1 MSAPRQEYCA
11 CESGY
16 SGKRQQQLK
25 ANSVLA
31 PKFGFSYRSDILAP
45 AKYLFNALAHPL
57 ADVITAMSGSACID
71 GRTSVGVILCHMRGR
86 PELAKF
92 HNKAFG
98 VVKLVATDR
107 NPAVCPGVRPAYQRR
122 CPAPPCRWPRSDHH
136 PPPAHGGSP
145 SAHDPY
151 SRIGPPCHDLCDTAW
166 TQDQCSIHAYR
177 SCAFARGNP
186 APDYAHLLQ
195 AGHPTR
201 SFARTLF
208 SDARSRSV
216 AVPSP

>member
-1 MSAPRQEYCA
+1 M
-11 CESGY
+11 
-16 SGKRQQQLK
+16 RQQQLK

-71 GRTSVGVILCHMRGR
+71 GRASVGVILCHMRGR

-92 HNKAFG
+92 RNKAFG

-107 NPAVCPGVRPAYQRR
+107 ISTGVRPAYQRR

-151 SRIGPPCHDLCDTAW
+151 SRIGPPCHDLCDTPGLRISARFKRIVLALRPW
-166 TQDQCSIHAYR
+166 KSR
-177 SCAFARGNP
+177 SGLRP
-186 APDYAHLLQ
+186 PPS
-195 AGHPTR
+195 AGHPSHLLHAHSSAMPR
-201 SFARTLF
+201 P
-208 SDARSRSV
+208 RSRCR
-216 AVPSP
+216 PP